1 MNTTSSNTTFFKP
14 NPTAPTVDKAV
25 DPKRASVRISIE
37 EFEDL
42 ISSKQELAEL
52 KVELADIKATLQSML
67 AEVEE

>member
-1 MNTTSSNTTFFKP
+1 MNPTSSNTTFFTVN
-14 NPTAPTVDKAV
+14 NP
-25 DPKRASVRISIE
+25 SVETRNDSSVCISIE

-67 AEVEE
+67 AEGEA